1 MGRGRGEGTHPTLER
16 LDDPEGSLDF
26 GVSHREGGVCTGV
39 RIADVQVTMKNLVA
53 EENRKLR
60 LIHALRVKQG
70 RSSVGWRCARPT
82 ESSVWSCLNGCLG
95 SDLRV

>member
-39 RIADVQVTMKNLVA
+39 RIADVQMTMKYLVV

-60 LIHALRVKQG
+60 LLHGLRVSQG
-70 RSSVGWRCARPT
+70 LSSAG
-82 ESSVWSCLNGCLG
+82 
-95 SDLRV
+95 